1 MLAPTANFLAV
12 NNSTQQ
18 PSSIGNV
25 TYTDGGNSVEMRFQQ
40 QPSTTK
46 GGHLGF
52 GEELEEVFE
61 DEASSGDENE
71 QQADKSYEQI
81 KHRLA

>member
-1 MLAPTANFLAV
+1 MLAPTTNFLTV
-12 NNSTQQ
+12 NNSIQQ

-25 TYTDGGNSVEMRFQQ
+25 TYTDGGNSIEMKFQQ

-71 QQADKSYEQI
+71 KEADKSYEQI

>member
-1 MLAPTANFLAV
+1 
-12 NNSTQQ
+12 
-18 PSSIGNV
+18 
-25 TYTDGGNSVEMRFQQ
+25 MRYQL

-46 GGHLGF
+46 GGHLAF

-71 QQADKSYEQI
+71 KQAD
-81 KHRLA
+81 

>member
-1 MLAPTANFLAV
+1 MLAPTVNFLTV

-18 PSSIGNV
+18 PSSIANV
-25 TYTDGGNSVEMRFQQ
+25 TYTDGGNSIEMKYQQ

-52 GEELEEVFE
+52 SEELEEVFE

-71 QQADKSYEQI
+71 QHADKSYEQI

>member
-1 MLAPTANFLAV
+1 MLAPTANFLTAV
-12 NNSTQQ
+12 NSTQQ
-18 PSSIGNV
+18 PSSITNV
-25 TYTDGGNSVEMRFQQ
+25 TYTDGGNSIDMKYQ

-46 GGHLGF
+46 GGGHQAL

-71 QQADKSYEQI
+71 KQVD
-81 KHRLA
+81 